1 MRATRPCSQGA
12 GKAEGMSAKAIPVDY
27 GETGRRA
34 RTIVVF
40 ALLIALLVVFLLLN
54 LCIGSVEVTVPE
66 VLAALFG
73 GDSSSLASDIIW
85 EIRFPRLV
93 ACVVLGAALAL
104 SGFLLQTFFNNP
116 IASPF
121 TLGVSSGSKLVV
133 AFAMVVV
140 LGTNAVMAPW
150 MMIVSAFAGAL
161 LTMGFVL
168 LVSRRIRS
176 SSMLIVAGVMIGY
189 ICSAATDFLVTFAD
203 EQNIVNLRNWSLGSF
218 SGISWTDVGIMS
230 AVGIAASVAV
240 FLLAKPIGAY
250 QLGESYAQSM
260 GVNVRAFRVVLIV
273 LSSLLAGCVTAFAG
287 PISFVGIA
295 VPHIVKSMLRSSK
308 PIRVIPAC
316 FLGGAIF
323 CLGCDLIARTAFAPT
338 ELSVSTVTAVFGAP
352 VVIAIMLKKRK
363 RR

>member
-1 MRATRPCSQGA
+1 MR
-12 GKAEGMSAKAIPVDY
+12 MSAKAIPVDY
-27 GETGRRA
+27 GETGRAA
-34 RTIVVF
+34 RTAVVI
-40 ALLIALLVVFLLLN
+40 AVLLALLVAFVLMN
-54 LCIGSVEVTVPE
+54 LCIGSVELSVGDV
-66 VLAALFG
+66 AGALFG
-73 GDSSSLASDIIW
+73 TGSDAMARDIIW
-85 EIRFPRLV
+85 EIRLPRLI

-133 AFAMVVV
+133 AFVMVVV

-150 MMIVSAFAGAL
+150 MMVVSAFAGAL

-168 LVSRRIRS
+168 LVSQRIRS

-189 ICSAATDFLVTFAD
+189 ICSAATDFLITFAD

-218 SGISWTDVGIMS
+218 SGVSWTDVGIMCGVS
-230 AVGIAASVAV
+230 LAASAAV

-260 GVNVRAFRVVLIV
+260 GVNVRAFRVVLIM

-295 VPHIVKSMLRSSK
+295 VPHIVKSFLKSSK

-363 RR
+363 KR